1 VEPDPVDQR
10 LQCRARDQVLYIVAN
25 SQGNRRLANAAGA
38 EQCHEP
44 LFSMTTNQQAIRNL
58 FKVTLDTA
66 GNLPPLPAIFPDHVA
81 PIVRS
86 SGDQRELT
94 MARWGMPNPP
104 QFPGISTNI
113 RNVSSPHW
121 RRWLKPESRCLVPA
135 TSFSEYNDIANPKSL
150 KDDTGAPHPMA
161 GKKDVVW
168 FALSPERPLFAFA
181 GIWTDWTGTRG
192 IKANPVEGDHPAL
205 WIPHHRTERHRRAR
219 SRQSDAGAA
228 DDCGGMRC
236 LDARAVER
244 SRGAAAATAR
254 RRNGGRGARREQGG
268 RRTSQ

>member
-1 VEPDPVDQR
+1 M
-10 LQCRARDQVLYIVAN
+10 CNLY
-25 SQGNRRLANAAGA
+25 
-38 EQCHEP
+38 
-44 LFSMTTNQQAIRNL
+44 SMTTNQQAIRNL

-192 IKANPVEGDHPAL
+192 TKANPVEGDHRLYGFLTTEPNGIVAPVHAKAMPVLLTTAEECDVWMRAPWNEAAAL
-205 WIPHHRTERHRRAR
+205 QRPLPDGEMVVVA
-219 SRQSDAGAA
+219 
-228 DDCGGMRC
+228 
-236 LDARAVER
+236 
-244 SRGAAAATAR
+244 RGANKEDGAPLNEAAEPQRMPTLL
-254 RRNGGRGARREQGG
+254 
-268 RRTSQ
+268 